1 MIWWF
6 FWYNTPHELNKRK
19 NGRLKVH
26 FLIKMVLFYCHI
38 SFWMFLGV
46 YSFFLANP
54 RWWLDNLRFFS
65 QTVPEIAEKDCPKC
79 QNPRWLYKMIGQLQ
93 PNPRWW
99 LVPEVVSKVSKSHC
113 HSNAEMF
120 FFAAL
125 VNQCSCREHP
135 FNWICIR
142 SILNIMCLFLPQS
155 SKYLQRR
162 LFRYVL
168 GVCTHPHK
176 VFGSLGLI
184 LHICNNEKSI
194 VAQILPIFKLEMHL
208 WSTFSQK
215 IIRPLYTLLVY
226 IYIYPY
232 LIVYI

>member
-1 MIWWF
+1 
-6 FWYNTPHELNKRK
+6 
-19 NGRLKVH
+19 
-26 FLIKMVLFYCHI
+26 
-38 SFWMFLGV
+38 
-46 YSFFLANP
+46 
-54 RWWLDNLRFFS
+54 
-65 QTVPEIAEKDCPKC
+65 
-79 QNPRWLYKMIGQLQ
+79 MIGQLEVFQ
-93 PNPRWW
+93 PNCSWDCRKR
-99 LVPEVVSKVSKSHC
+99 LSKVSKSKMIVQDDWTTSAKSKMMIGSWGC
-113 HSNAEMF
+113 VQSVKIPLPLECGDVF

-162 LFRYVL
+162 FFRYVL
-168 GVCTHPHK
+168 GVCIHPHK

-226 IYIYPY
+226 IYIYIQY